1 MMLQRLD
8 ANSFSG
14 WISYSYGR
22 NRYHDTVSQETYWGD
37 LDQRHTFNLY
47 GTYRMSPRTSVSG
60 KLRMGSN
67 FPAPGYYDES
77 TAVITSARRRTTS
90 GCRRSRDWTCGSTG
104 PSRGRP
110 GA

>member
-1 MMLQRLD
+1 MPIRAVEGESSSGSVAMI
-8 ANSFSG
+8 NSDS
-14 WISYSYGR
+14 
-22 NRYHDTVSQETYWGD
+22 D

-47 GTYRMSPRTSVSG
+47 GTYRLSPRTSVSG

-77 TAVITSARRRTTS
+77 DGRYYVGETKNDS
-90 GCRRSRDWTCGSTG
+90 GCRRSLAWICGSTG

-110 GA
+110 VA